1 MADVYQTSPIGAG
14 GESHV
19 VVVHCSDPRY
29 QPHFQEFLR
38 IGLGLEHYALIAVP
52 GGAQW
57 LTLADYLPKF
67 SWTGWRFLKFVH
79 QVAKAD
85 RVILIAHDTCLWYQ
99 DLRFAGISGNVKD
112 RQMSDLR
119 RARNSLVERFGQLQV
134 ECYYA
139 TFEGDRARF
148 ATA

>member
-1 MADVYQTSPIGAG
+1 MPDVYQTSPLGAG

-38 IGLGLEHYALIAVP
+38 RGLGLEHYALMAVP

-67 SWTGWRFLKFVH
+67 SWAGWRFLKFVH
-79 QVAKAD
+79 QVSNAD
-85 RVILIAHDTCLWYQ
+85 RVILIAHDTCLWYR
-99 DLRFAGISGNVKD
+99 DARFAGLSLNLKE
-112 RQMSDLR
+112 RQLSDLR
-119 RARNSLVERFGQLQV
+119 RARQGLIERFGQIQI

-139 TFEGDRARF
+139 TFDGDCVRF
-148 ATA
+148 ATT